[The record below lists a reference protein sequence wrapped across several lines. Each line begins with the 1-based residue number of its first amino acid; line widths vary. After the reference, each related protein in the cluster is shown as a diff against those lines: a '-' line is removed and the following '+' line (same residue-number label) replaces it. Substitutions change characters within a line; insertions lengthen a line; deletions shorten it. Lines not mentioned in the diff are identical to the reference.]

1 MISPI
6 IKTIRKDPQYKKF
19 KTVWVRVQK
28 DLDIDVAVEECKI
41 LHNARLSTKIK
52 DNKGQFSPQQL
63 FDANAIDLSTRSRM
77 SFIAANLQLRLSKLD
92 SALDAIQNYILNTYS
107 KDIGVRTIDGQK
119 KFVRRVLKQYIE
131 LYEQGKAALEFIQV
145 LIRDI
150 DQTGYA
156 MRNMV
161 DCVKLLSETKGKVI

>member
-1 MISPI
+1 MLPDI

-19 KTVWVRVQK
+19 KTVWIRIQK
-28 DLDIDVAVEECKI
+28 DLDIEVAVEECKI

-52 DNKGQFSPQQL
+52 DNKGQFSPQEI

-77 SFIAANLQLRLSKLD
+77 SFIAANLQLRLSKLN
-92 SALDAIQNYILNTYS
+92 SALDAIQNYILNSYQNE
-107 KDIGVRTIDGQK
+107 IGIKTIDGQK
-119 KFVRRVLKQYIE
+119 KFLRRVLKAYIE
-131 LYEQGKAALEFIQV
+131 LYDQGKAALEFIQF
-145 LIRDI
+145 LIKDI

-161 DCVKLLSETKGKVI
+161 DCLKLLSETKGKVI

>member
-1 MISPI
+1 MISLL
-6 IKTIRKDPQYKKF
+6 IKTIREDKEYKKF
-19 KTVWVRVQK
+19 KTIWTRIQK
-28 DLDIDVAVEECKI
+28 DLDIETAIEECKI

-63 FDANAIDLSTRSRM
+63 FDANAIDLSSRSRM

-92 SALDAIQNYILNTYS
+92 SALDAVQNYILNTYS
-107 KDIGVRTIDGQK
+107 KEIGVKTIDGQK
-119 KFVRRVLKQYIE
+119 KFIRRVLKQYIQ
-131 LYEQGKAALEFIQV
+131 LYEQGKAALTFIEV
-145 LIRDI
+145 LIKDI
-150 DQTGYA
+150 DQTGYS